1 MGHFK
6 NVIELSQLHKFD
18 LEEVGKKAYLFG
30 ELKHLGILIPDGFV
44 IIFISNL
51 SVNLIKE
58 IHRAYKKLSG
68 LFRETSVN
76 ILTSHLNNKSTTF
89 TNIKGDANLIHKIKT
104 ILSSEG
110 EMPIAIIVQKHIKS
124 SQKGKLSNES
134 DLAKKIQKHFYFP
147 QEIDCA
153 VEKGKI
159 YVTNIK
165 PLAKIPKQKAITQ
178 NKMYRK
184 ILVKGIP
191 LNPGIITGSI
201 RILRNQDYYRVK
213 SHEIAVIPQLNKLLY
228 SKISKAKAVVADSEL
243 TSSYDKM
250 EFRKNIKIPTIMG
263 VKNAV
268 KILQNGN
275 IVTVNGING
284 EIYQGGLL

>member
-1 MGHFK
+1 
-6 NVIELSQLHKFD
+6 
-18 LEEVGKKAYLFG
+18 
-30 ELKHLGILIPDGFV
+30 
-44 IIFISNL
+44 
-51 SVNLIKE
+51 
-58 IHRAYKKLSG
+58 
-68 LFRETSVN
+68 
-76 ILTSHLNNKSTTF
+76 
-89 TNIKGDANLIHKIKT
+89 
-104 ILSSEG
+104 
-110 EMPIAIIVQKHIKS
+110 
-124 SQKGKLSNES
+124 
-134 DLAKKIQKHFYFP
+134 
-147 QEIDCA
+147 
-153 VEKGKI
+153 
-159 YVTNIK
+159 
-165 PLAKIPKQKAITQ
+165 
-178 NKMYRK
+178 MYRK

-268 KILQNGN
+268 KILENGN